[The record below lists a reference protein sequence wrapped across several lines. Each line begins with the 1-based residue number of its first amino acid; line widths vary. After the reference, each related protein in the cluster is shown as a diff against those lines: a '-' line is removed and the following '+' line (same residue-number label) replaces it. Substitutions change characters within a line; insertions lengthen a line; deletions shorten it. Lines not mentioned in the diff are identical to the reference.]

1 MRKLLTIIITFCI
14 LISLAGCAKV
24 INVEY
29 QEVEVK
35 VVDEYYREMYEQPM
49 YAGRVI
55 TKVTYPAEYR
65 ITVEYEGVQYKFK
78 DKETYYKY
86 KDKLGQNVTGT
97 LEIRLYDDGSMR
109 HNIINLK

>member
-14 LISLAGCAKV
+14 LISLTGCAKV

-55 TKVTYPAEYR
+55 TKVHILLNIE
-65 ITVEYEGVQYKFK
+65 
-78 DKETYYKY
+78 
-86 KDKLGQNVTGT
+86 LLSN
-97 LEIRLYDDGSMR
+97 MR
-109 HNIINLK
+109 VFNINSKIKRHTINIKINLDKM